1 MPAAAKV
8 RAVIVDDQMTMRTL
22 VRTGLQQIGI
32 TEIRDFGGA
41 AEALQNLR
49 TQPAHLVISDF
60 NMPGIDGLEFL
71 RQVRA
76 DPVLKN
82 TAFLLLTGRADK
94 ELVQRAAQYGVNNY
108 VVKPFTVAGLKQK
121 LEQVFCPLT

>member
-32 TEIRDFGGA
+32 TEIRDFGSAG
-41 AEALQNLR
+41 EALQNLR

-121 LEQVFCPLT
+121 LEQVFGPLT